1 MTRAA
6 FFLVLLLALP
16 ARAQSARP
24 DGATFSTERVGS
36 VLAAA
41 MEFIVPR
48 SLDPTTPPQIAEWG
62 LRGITALDPA
72 LATDVQDGLLRLL
85 AAGEPVF
92 RREAPAEPS
101 ARAWAQASADVGLA
115 AWTVSEA
122 VRRAGVQGFIQ
133 SFFDEVFNHLDPYS
147 RYVPPGGARGARAR
161 GSGEAGVGIRLGGR
175 GGEIIVEEVKF
186 GGEAAASGIR
196 PGDRVLAVD
205 DRPVRGRDAR
215 TVSGWIAGED
225 GTAVSL
231 TLRGR
236 DGRVRTIELEREAVP
251 PETVFAERLG
261 DALVLRI
268 SAFGRDTEQRLADE
282 LQRGL
287 SAGGRSGG
295 VRGVVFDLR
304 GNRGGLLRQ
313 AVAATDVVL
322 SAGPIATTAGR
333 NPQAAHRWA
342 AGGGDGA
349 GGRPIVVLVDG
360 RSASAAEIMA
370 AALSD
375 NGRAVVVGS
384 STLGK
389 GLVQTIAPLPDGGE
403 LYVSWSRV
411 LAPRG
416 WPIQGLGVLP
426 QVCTS
431 LGRDA
436 LDRQLAALQRG
447 RPALAQALAAHRAA
461 RAPVP
466 AARVVELRGAC
477 PAAEGREA
485 DLAAARH
492 LLDHPAAYAAALL
505 PGAARTP

>member
-1 MTRAA
+1 MRRTA
-6 FFLVLLLALP
+6 FLVLLLLAQP
-16 ARAQSARP
+16 ARAEPVSADAAR
-24 DGATFSTERVGS
+24 FSTERVGA

-41 MEFIVPR
+41 IGFIVPR
-48 SLDPTTPPQIAEWG
+48 SLDPTTAPQLAEWG

-72 LATDVQDGLLRLL
+72 LATDAQGGLLRLL

-92 RREAPAEPS
+92 RRPAPADDS
-101 ARAWAQASADVGLA
+101 AGSWAQAAAEVGLA
-115 AWTVSEA
+115 AWTVSDV
-122 VRRAGVQGFIQ
+122 VRRAGMTGFIQ

-147 RYVPPGGARGARAR
+147 RYVPPGATRGAREAR
-161 GSGEAGVGIRLGGR
+161 EAGIGLRLARR
-175 GGEIIVEEVKF
+175 GDAVVAEEVKF
-186 GGEAAASGIR
+186 AGPAAAAGVR
-196 PGDRVLAVD
+196 PGDRVLAVG
-205 DRPVRGRDAR
+205 DRPVRGQDAR
-215 TVSGWIAGED
+215 TVEGWLLGED
-225 GTAVSL
+225 GTAVLL

-236 DGRVRTIELEREAVP
+236 DGRTRTVEVEREAVP
-251 PETVFAERLG
+251 PETVFAERRG
-261 DALVLRI
+261 DALVVRI
-268 SAFGRDTEQRLADE
+268 SAFGRDTDQRLADE

-287 SAGGRSGG
+287 SGDGRAGG

-313 AVAATDVVL
+313 AVAATDLVM

-333 NPQAAHRWA
+333 NPQAANRWA
-342 AGGGDGA
+342 AGGGDGT

-403 LYVSWSRV
+403 LYVTWSRV

-431 LGRDA
+431 LGQEA
-436 LDRQLAALQRG
+436 LERQFAALERG
-447 RPALAQALAAHRAA
+447 RSVLGQALAAHRAA
-461 RAPVP
+461 RAPLP
-466 AARVVELRGAC
+466 PARVVELREAC
-477 PAAEGREA
+477 PAAEGRDV
-485 DLAAARH
+485 DLAAARR
-492 LLDHPAAYAAALL
+492 LLDRPAAYTAALL
-505 PGAARTP
+505 PGAPRAP